1 MRRTILGRSLAVV
14 TLVGWLV
21 APALAQETKSARG
34 SVTAITGN
42 SLTVKAGA
50 SEMKF
55 TIDGKTVLTAEGAG
69 TADRKAETAGKPGP
83 KLSDF
88 IKVGDAVEVSYHET
102 GGALHAANVRRVSS
116 AGGGGGGTTS
126 TAPAQP
132 RSETANGTVESL
144 SGTTLTITGSTSG
157 GTTKQSFTVDGKTKV
172 VAVGAGT
179 AASAAGG
186 KVSISD
192 HVGVGDQVTVTYTP
206 TGTILHADEVRV
218 RVKKK

>member
-102 GGALHAANVRRVSS
+102 GGTLHAANVRRVSS
-116 AGGGGGGTTS
+116 AGAGGGGTTS
-126 TAPAQP
+126 TTPAS
-132 RSETANGTVESL
+132 RTETANGTVESL
-144 SGTTLTITGSTSG
+144 SGTTLTITGSASG
-157 GTTKQSFTVDGKTKV
+157 GTFKQSYTIDGKTKV

-192 HVGVGDQVTVTYTP
+192 HVGVGDQVTVTYTS
-206 TGTILHADEVRV
+206 TGTVLHADEVRV

>member
-21 APALAQETKSARG
+21 APALAQDTKSARG
-34 SVTAITGN
+34 SVTAMTGN
-42 SLTVKAGA
+42 SLSVKAGDR
-50 SEMKF
+50 ELKF

-102 GGALHAANVRRVSS
+102 GGTLHAANVRRISS
-116 AGGGGGGTTS
+116 AGAGGGGTTS
-126 TAPAQP
+126 TSES
-132 RSETANGTVESL
+132 RTETANGTVESL
-144 SGTTLTITGSTSG
+144 SGSTLTITGSTSG
-157 GTTKQSFTVDGKTKV
+157 GTFKQSFTIDGKTRV
-172 VAVGAGT
+172 VAAGAGT

-192 HVGVGDQVTVTYTP
+192 HVGVGDQVTVTYTS
-206 TGTILHADEVRV
+206 TGTTLHADEVRV

>member
-21 APALAQETKSARG
+21 VPALAQETKTARG
-34 SVTAITGN
+34 TVTALTGN
-42 SLTVKAGA
+42 SLAVKAGDR
-50 SEMKF
+50 ELKF

-69 TADRKAETAGKPGP
+69 TADRKAESAGKPGP

-102 GGALHAANVRRVSS
+102 GGTLHAANVRRVSS
-116 AGGGGGGTTS
+116 AGSGGGGTTS
-126 TAPAQP
+126 PSESRT
-132 RSETANGTVESL
+132 ETANGTVESL
-144 SGTTLTITGSTSG
+144 SGSTLTITGSTSG
-157 GTTKQSFTVDGKTKV
+157 GTFKQSFMIDGKTRV

-192 HVGVGDQVTVTYTP
+192 HVGVGDQVTVTYRTA
-206 TGTILHADEVRV
+206 GTTLHAEEVRV
-218 RVKKK
+218 RAKKK

>member
-69 TADRKAETAGKPGP
+69 TANRKAETAGKPGP

-116 AGGGGGGTTS
+116 AGGGVARRPPPDRPAPLGDGQRHGRVAQRNDPDDHGLDERRHHQAVVHGRRQDQGGCRRCWHG
-126 TAPAQP
+126 
-132 RSETANGTVESL
+132 GL
-144 SGTTLTITGSTSG
+144 SGRRQGVDLRSRGRGRSG
-157 GTTKQSFTVDGKTKV
+157 DGDV
-172 VAVGAGT
+172 YPDRDDPARG
-179 AASAAGG
+179 
-186 KVSISD
+186 
-192 HVGVGDQVTVTYTP
+192 
-206 TGTILHADEVRV
+206 
-218 RVKKK
+218 

>member
-34 SVTAITGN
+34 NVTAITGN
-42 SLTVKAGA
+42 SLTVKAGDR
-50 SEMKF
+50 ELKF

-69 TADRKAETAGKPGP
+69 TADRKAESAGKPGP

-102 GGALHAANVRRVSS
+102 GGTLHAANVRRVSS
-116 AGGGGGGTTS
+116 AGGGGGGTTAS
-126 TAPAQP
+126 ESRT
-132 RSETANGTVESL
+132 ETANGTVESL
-144 SGTTLTITGSTSG
+144 SGSTLTITGSTSG
-157 GTTKQSFTVDGKTKV
+157 GTFKQSFMIDGKTRV

-186 KVSISD
+186 KVSITD
-192 HVGVGDQVTVTYTP
+192 HVGVGDQVTVTYRTA
-206 TGTILHADEVRV
+206 GTTLHAEEVRV
-218 RVKKK
+218 RSKKK

>member
-34 SVTAITGN
+34 SVTAMTGN
-42 SLTVKAGA
+42 SLTVKAGDR
-50 SEMKF
+50 ELKF

-69 TADRKAETAGKPGP
+69 TADRKAESAGKPGP

-126 TAPAQP
+126 TAES
-132 RSETANGTVESL
+132 RTETANGTVESL

-157 GTTKQSFTVDGKTKV
+157 GTFKQSYTIDGKTKV

-192 HVGVGDQVTVTYTP
+192 HVGVGDQVTVTYRS
-206 TGTILHADEVRV
+206 TGTTLHADEVRV